1 MLFSAAISSHNP
13 LLTSMAEPYKDL
25 AIRAVRYQTDRE
37 EKRIAFVVGGVAVAR
52 TTLIV
57 LVVVP
62 ARDGSGSGDGYQNCA
77 CHYNFKAGFPRSTV
91 AWSLDQEAG
100 GGEGMV
106 ERPRGGGGE
115 GQPARAL
122 RGGHR

>member
-1 MLFSAAISSHNP
+1 M
-13 LLTSMAEPYKDL
+13 
-25 AIRAVRYQTDRE
+25 
-37 EKRIAFVVGGVAVAR
+37 VVV
-52 TTLIV
+52 
-57 LVVVP
+57 VVVP

-91 AWSLDQEAG
+91 AWSLVQEAG

-106 ERPRGGGGE
+106 ERPGQGGE
-115 GQPARAL
+115 GRPARAL